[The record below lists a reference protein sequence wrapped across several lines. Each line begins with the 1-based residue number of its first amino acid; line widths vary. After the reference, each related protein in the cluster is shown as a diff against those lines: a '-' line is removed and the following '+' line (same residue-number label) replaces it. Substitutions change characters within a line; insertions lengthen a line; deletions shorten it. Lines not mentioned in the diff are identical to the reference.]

1 MWSEWETFSCD
12 KSCGGGERN
21 KMRTKIPTESYDG
34 ECEGKEYVTEKC
46 NTEEC
51 AQDFSEV

>member
-1 MWSEWETFSCD
+1 MWSEWEMFSCD

-21 KMRTKIPTESYDG
+21 KMRVKIPTESYEG
-34 ECEGKEYVTEKC
+34 ECDGKEYVTEKC

-51 AQDFSEV
+51 AQDFFEV